1 MSKVPKMTS
10 FQYLCNSSKK
20 RWRKNMF
27 FAWRWTSKF
36 STSWQP
42 FSNQHVKRVPKTA
55 EICRTALLSY
65 FFIILSQIEL
75 EKSCLVKSEILG
87 LLVNRL
93 TAEYEYSGNNGEF
106 TAANSNAI
114 TYKTKNSLLQ
124 FYWIFGIYIKFRT
137 FWKKKLGLIA

>member
-55 EICRTALLSY
+55 EICRTALLFY

-93 TAEYEYSGNNGEF
+93 TAEYEYSGNNRENLLLPIQMQLPTKQKTVCCNFTEF
-106 TAANSNAI
+106 LESILNFEHFE
-114 TYKTKNSLLQ
+114 KKNWVL
-124 FYWIFGIYIKFRT
+124 
-137 FWKKKLGLIA
+137 